1 MSQQSISATVPFEIW
16 RLPDVLL
23 YSIGQ
28 FVVPPTQRAF
38 FFTQKIALL
47 NKASM
52 KAILEE
58 EKSTLWDMVLAGDYS
73 IYKNNNS
80 QRSKRASKRLRR
92 SPVDQVREA
101 HRLLRDNTEIAY
113 FYLWELSSSSTSSKN
128 SLSRSKLCGILNEY
142 GPLLMLNKTQSS
154 GGTFLVEVC
163 RARNVSK
170 NTILHCVQELVERR
184 GALVNLKTNESS
196 SSYLTA
202 LCVAAARGLPKV
214 VEYLLNKGADRQ
226 ACCSGRFRLS
236 TNSKKT
242 QRCTGTPLQFATSM
256 LCAEQTGGASNQDL
270 SDLKRCVKLLKNNT
284 SS

>member
-1 MSQQSISATVPFEIW
+1 MSRSISGTEPFEIW
-16 RLPDVLL
+16 TLPDVLL

-28 FVVPPTQRAF
+28 FVVPLTERASF
-38 FFTQKIALL
+38 FVHKIALL
-47 NKASM
+47 NKSSM
-52 KAILEE
+52 KVILQEE
-58 EKSTLWDMVLAGDYS
+58 DKSTLWDMVLAGDYG
-73 IYKNNNS
+73 IHQNNS

-92 SPVDQVREA
+92 SPIEQVKEA

-113 FYLWELSSSSTSSKN
+113 FYLWELSSSSTSGKN

-170 NTILHCVQELVERR
+170 NTILQCVQELVERR

-196 SSYLTA
+196 SSYLTS

-214 VEYLLNKGADRQ
+214 VEYLLKKGADRQ
-226 ACCSGRFRLS
+226 VCCSGRFRLS

-256 LCAEQTGGASNQDL
+256 LYAEQAGGASDHDL
-270 SDLKRCVKLLKNNT
+270 SDLKRCVKLLI
-284 SS
+284 SDAPC